1 MENEVRLNS
10 EEIELNCLALSGNLN
25 LTIVLLHFLGLIC
38 ILIQS
43 HLQKSR
49 QKGSSMASLGL
60 YF

>member
-1 MENEVRLNS
+1 MENEVGLNS
-10 EEIELNCLALSGNLN
+10 EEIELNCLALSGKLN

-38 ILIQS
+38 ILIQF

-49 QKGSSMASLGL
+49 QKGFSMASLGL